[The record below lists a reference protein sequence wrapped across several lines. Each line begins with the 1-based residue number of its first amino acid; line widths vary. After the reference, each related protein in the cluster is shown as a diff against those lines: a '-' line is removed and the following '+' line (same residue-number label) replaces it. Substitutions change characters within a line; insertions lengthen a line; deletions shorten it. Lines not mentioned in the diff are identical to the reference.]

1 MSLHFITVNTG
12 DDDPDS
18 FHTSDKGKRKKVN
31 LIEGYGAEPPTVDA
45 NYGRVSYT
53 QFEFL

>member
-1 MSLHFITVNTG
+1 MSLHFVTVNTG

-31 LIEGYGAEPPTVDA
+31 LYRRLRRGTAHRGYRLWSGLLHPV
-45 NYGRVSYT
+45 
-53 QFEFL
+53 